1 MFQFFDSATIN
12 RMYYTMNRALEQYE
26 GRADYDPERLLDL
39 KHRGFRALVTAIKNH
54 NYNPA
59 KYPKVNNIF
68 SYLYMC
74 TMKIGVSDEFSYVH

>member
-1 MFQFFDSATIN
+1 MIQFFDSATVN

-54 NYNPA
+54 KFNSE
-59 KYPKVNNIF
+59 KYPKVDNLF